1 MQDSF
6 KILYGALCGKINNW
20 KHNYCHKELDLRYY
34 KGSGS
39 NFSRTNIAI
48 KNSEEVYER
57 IIEMSKK
64 IGYAIGNVLD
74 YEHFSNYYKLISS
87 KQAKRVR
94 KPKHNTTN

>member
-1 MQDSF
+1 MEKLIIGNLTTVTKSS
-6 KILYGALCGKINNW
+6 ILDITRV
-20 KHNYCHKELDLRYY
+20 LDPTFREPLFCM
-34 KGSGS
+34 S
-39 NFSRTNIAI
+39 NIVI

-64 IGYAIGNVLD
+64 IGCAIGNLLD